1 MHRTLNDATSGRN
14 MSGSRRTKKS
24 RGAEHVLP
32 GALSL
37 VLVACGGA
45 PPTVSIPAP
54 PEAATAPAGTSAR
67 SALDEQAQPAAS
79 ATASSAEGTPQEAAA
94 TAEESSVDAPVGVGE
109 LPSGTTVLRIGDS
122 FAGALGIDLNREL
135 KEAGVR
141 GVLKYETSTY
151 IPTWASSKDLNHYLL
166 KFHPD
171 LVLITL
177 GANELEI
184 PDPAARAPTIHR
196 LVGRLGG
203 RPCVWVAPPLWQGAR
218 PALLDTIRSSCAPC
232 LYLDSSALV
241 PELQRMRDHIHPAMQ
256 ARKIWAKAVIDWLRK
271 HRDPRGSRPW
281 DLVP

>member
-1 MHRTLNDATSGRN
+1 MGCSTMTTSLHATGRTPRVVAS
-14 MSGSRRTKKS
+14 
-24 RGAEHVLP
+24 
-32 GALSL
+32 ALCI
-37 VLVACGGA
+37 VVVACGGA

-54 PEAATAPAGTSAR
+54 PEAATTSAGSPSRYAR
-67 SALDEQAQPAAS
+67 SDEPLPAAS
-79 ATASSAEGTPQEAAA
+79 ATASGVVGAPQEAVASF
-94 TAEESSVDAPVGVGE
+94 EESSAEAPVGE
-109 LPSGTTVLRIGDS
+109 LPTGTTVLQIGDS

-151 IPTWASSKDLNHYLL
+151 IPTWASSKDLDHYLW

-196 LVGRLGG
+196 LIGRLGG

>member
-1 MHRTLNDATSGRN
+1 MTTSCRATGRN
-14 MSGSRRTKKS
+14 
-24 RGAEHVLP
+24 P
-32 GALSL
+32 GARIVAPALCF
-37 VLVACGGA
+37 VLFACGGA

-54 PEAATAPAGTSAR
+54 PEPATTSGGSPSRYAR
-67 SALDEQAQPAAS
+67 SDEPQPAAS
-79 ATASSAEGTPQEAAA
+79 ATASSAEGAPQEAAPSS
-94 TAEESSVDAPVGVGE
+94 EEPSANGPVVE
-109 LPSGTTVLRIGDS
+109 LPTGTTILQIGDS

-151 IPTWASSKDLNHYLL
+151 IPTWASSKDLDHYLW

-241 PELQRMRDHIHPAMQ
+241 PDLQRMKDHIHPAMQ
-256 ARKIWAKAVIDWLRK
+256 ARKIWAKAVVDWLRK

-281 DLVP
+281 DLMP